1 MSKDRDLRLLITALK
16 ISAVLNSVLIIR
28 GFFTDYSKPLS
39 GLDKA
44 MNDLGRPGWVMAQR
58 LMPGHDFGPAVLG
71 IVCSVVLYAAVIWII
86 LLAGAVIWRRNS
98 SVA

>member
-1 MSKDRDLRLLITALK
+1 MLKDRELRLLFTALK
-16 ISAVLNSVLIIR
+16 ISGILNSVLIIR
-28 GFFTDYSKPLS
+28 AFFTDYSKPLS

-44 MNDLGRPGWVMAQR
+44 MNDLGRPGWLMAQR
-58 LMPGHDFGPAVLG
+58 LMPGHDLGPALLG
-71 IVCSVVLYAAVIWII
+71 IMCSVVLYAAVIWIV